1 MSGVGVYQCQLLD
14 THILLPVSLLP
25 VTWLTRLDQHTR
37 RPCMF
42 PTAPCKMKPAH
53 STLPL
58 VWGPG
63 DGGEVGKQVIGDGC
77 RPLEVTAMYFVKLK
91 SLPVNR
97 KRAAQRQCNGS
108 QRPNPSMN
116 NRFNCGRLTNS
127 ANKRGYHR
135 DPIWSC
141 PPLHSSSYPASLTEC
156 AVSQAGRTD

>member
-1 MSGVGVYQCQLLD
+1 MMGMDRMAFLSGVGVYQCQLLD
-14 THILLPVSLLP
+14 THILQITPGFSAARDR
-25 VTWLTRLDQHTR
+25 LTRLGQHTR
-37 RPCMF
+37 RPGMF

-63 DGGEVGKQVIGDGC
+63 DGREVGKQVIGDGC
-77 RPLEVTAMYFVKLK
+77 RPLEVTRMYLDKLK

-108 QRPNPSMN
+108 QRPNPSTN
-116 NRFNCGRLTNS
+116 NKRFNCGRLTNS

-141 PPLHSSSYPASLTEC
+141 RPFTPPRILPL
-156 AVSQAGRTD
+156 